1 MTAELENFCHI
12 FSHAKLLAFSDF
24 VVDEDMLCL
33 PLQNGTYKKI
43 IPLITM
49 NGLVYT
55 NFLLENMVELGKCK
69 LMFSSDAW
77 EIGKLLRNIFNF
89 LCTLHGNRNGINF

>member
-1 MTAELENFCHI
+1 MTSKLENFSHI
-12 FSHAKLLAFSDF
+12 FSHAKLLAFSGL

-33 PLQNGTYKKI
+33 LLQNGTYKKI

-69 LMFSSDAW
+69 LMFSSDA
-77 EIGKLLRNIFNF
+77 
-89 LCTLHGNRNGINF
+89 